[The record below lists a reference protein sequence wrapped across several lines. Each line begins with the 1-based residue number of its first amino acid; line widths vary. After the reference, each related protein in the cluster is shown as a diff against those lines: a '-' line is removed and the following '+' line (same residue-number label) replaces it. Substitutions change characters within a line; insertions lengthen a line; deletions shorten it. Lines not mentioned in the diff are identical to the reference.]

1 MGGFVAQL
9 AISGVTLA
17 QIYLERGSHTLWV

>member
-1 MGGFVAQL
+1 MGGFIAQL

-17 QIYLERGSHTLWV
+17 QIYLERGSRTLWV

>member
-1 MGGFVAQL
+1 MGGFTAQL
-9 AISGVTLA
+9 AIPGVIFV